1 MTDPRRGRDVHRGPP
16 PPGPLV
22 VIGDTLLDVDVD
34 GEAVRLCP
42 DAPVPVV
49 DVTAEHARPGGAG
62 LAALLAARDGADV
75 VLITAIGDDP
85 AGRRLCGLLSAELE
99 LVRLPL
105 RGETVR
111 KTRVRAGGQT
121 LLRLDTGD
129 GTAPPF
135 PEAPTTGPAHQDEVP
150 PREAPETRDAHSDLF
165 DHHARPADDHTP
177 ATDQTPQDTDS
188 HTIAAG
194 ENPQHANVT
203 ASNPHTLE
211 PNPTA
216 AGGNTTTDPHTPE
229 PDPILAKGNASDADV
244 IVTGGN
250 TTADRHTREGGPTAT
265 NRSVRDTEL
274 TAASG
279 SGSAANPHTPESD
292 PASADG
298 NTRDTV
304 VTAAGG
310 SVSGA
315 ERHMGEFG
323 PDAGVQGVTAEGVDM
338 AAVGGH
344 LAAVDGYARA
354 VEVVAGAGA
363 VLVADYGRGVA
374 AVARELLRGCAA
386 PVVWDPHPRG
396 VRPPRGCALI
406 TPSEAEARLLC
417 PGEFPGADRA
427 ARAIREEL
435 DAGAVVVTR
444 GAGGAS
450 LALAD
455 GTMLKIPAPVR
466 ASGQDPCGAGDR
478 LAGAAA
484 LAMRA
489 GAGVAEAV
497 ITGVGEASRF
507 VAGGGAAAVRVQEQE
522 LGDRPRTAV
531 EVAELVRASGGRLI
545 ATGGCFDLLHAGH
558 VSLLRRARA
567 LGDALVVCVNSD
579 ESVRRLKGPS
589 RPIVDVT
596 GRVEVLRALSCV
608 DAVLVFDEGTPV
620 RAIELLRPDV
630 WVKGGDY
637 EGGTLP
643 ESEVLAGIGAE
654 TVVLDL
660 LPGRSTTN
668 LIKEIR

>member
-1 MTDPRRGRDVHRGPP
+1 MT
-16 PPGPLV
+16 
-22 VIGDTLLDVDVD
+22 
-34 GEAVRLCP
+34 
-42 DAPVPVV
+42 
-49 DVTAEHARPGGAG
+49 
-62 LAALLAARDGADV
+62 AARG
-75 VLITAIGDDP
+75 
-85 AGRRLCGLLSAELE
+85 SA
-99 LVRLPL
+99 
-105 RGETVR
+105 
-111 KTRVRAGGQT
+111 
-121 LLRLDTGD
+121 
-129 GTAPPF
+129 
-135 PEAPTTGPAHQDEVP
+135 
-150 PREAPETRDAHSDLF
+150 
-165 DHHARPADDHTP
+165 
-177 ATDQTPQDTDS
+177 
-188 HTIAAG
+188 
-194 ENPQHANVT
+194 
-203 ASNPHTLE
+203 
-211 PNPTA
+211 
-216 AGGNTTTDPHTPE
+216 
-229 PDPILAKGNASDADV
+229 
-244 IVTGGN
+244 
-250 TTADRHTREGGPTAT
+250 
-265 NRSVRDTEL
+265 
-274 TAASG
+274 
-279 SGSAANPHTPESD
+279 SAANPHTPESD
-292 PASADG
+292 PTAARG
-298 NTRDTV
+298 NTRDSD

-315 ERHMGEFG
+315 ERHMWELG
-323 PDAGVQGVTAEGVDM
+323 PDAGVQDVTAEGVDT
-338 AAVGGH
+338 AVVGGH
-344 LAAVDGYARA
+344 LAAGDGYARA

-596 GRVEVLRALSCV
+596 DRVEVLRALSCV